1 MTFFLKAKQAKK
13 KKKKKRKESVT
24 LMVLEIPK
32 YMWVWLMSSTF
43 LTKGVLLY

>member
-13 KKKKKRKESVT
+13 ENKRKESVT

-32 YMWVWLMSSTF
+32 YMWIWLMSSTF